1 MQKMIRIM
9 MNEENKI
16 TAKAENGDIGKR
28 ADVFVSKAAGVTR
41 SAAAALMEKGAV
53 IINGKIAAKSVK
65 ITAGDKVEIE
75 LPEPELCQV
84 KAENIPLDIV
94 YEDDDVI
101 VINKPQGMV
110 VHPAPGHTEG
120 TLVSA
125 LMYHCK
131 DCLSDINGV
140 IRPGIVHRI
149 DKDTSGLIAVAK
161 NNKAHISLASQL
173 EDHTLSRVYYAVVLG
188 HLNERGTVDAPIA
201 RHPSDRQRMSVVS
214 GGRNAVTHYEAV
226 EELSQ
231 YTFARMRLE
240 TGRTHQ
246 IRVHMAHIGHH
257 ILGDPVYGRPTIF
270 EKHHPSLFKGQM
282 LHAGELTFVHPVTGE
297 KVTVK
302 APLPE
307 NFEQTLDL
315 LRRGVN

>member
-1 MQKMIRIM
+1 
-9 MNEENKI
+9 MNNSENKI
-16 TAKAENGDIGKR
+16 AVFAAEEDIGKR
-28 ADVFVSKAAGVTR
+28 ADVFVSKAADVTR
-41 SAAAALMEKGAV
+41 SAAATLMEKGAV
-53 IINGKIAAKSVK
+53 TINGKKATKSMK
-65 ITAGDKVEIE
+65 MSLGDMVEIE
-75 LPEPELCQV
+75 LPEPELCEV
-84 KAENIPLDIV
+84 KAENIPLSIV

-110 VHPAPGHTEG
+110 VHPAPGHTDG

-161 NNKAHISLASQL
+161 NNKAHVSLASQL

-188 HLNERGTVDAPIA
+188 HLNDSGTVDAPIA
-201 RHPSDRQRMSVVS
+201 RHPSDRQRMAVVN
-214 GGRNAVTHYEAV
+214 GGRNAVTHYEVV

-246 IRVHMAHIGHH
+246 IRVHMAHIGHPL
-257 ILGDPVYGRPTIF
+257 LGDWLYGGKGS
-270 EKHHPSLFKGQM
+270 EKFNGQLLHSAYLEFIHPISNEVMRFYSDTDFS
-282 LHAGELTFVHPVTGE
+282 EERFV
-297 KVTVK
+297 K
-302 APLPE
+302 
-307 NFEQTLDL
+307 F
-315 LRRGVN
+315 